1 MASIANLPRPL
12 ARSLLPPFQSQ
23 LRTTPV
29 EMGMR
34 RDVPHER
41 RCKATISQRV
51 ERYATAFLAIWG
63 HVTYISGCAG
73 SHTEKTE
80 KLVKHEQI
88 SKKAANLS
96 RFFFFISTNSDRAQN
111 GDV

>member
-1 MASIANLPRPL
+1 MVSIANLPRPL
-12 ARSLLPPFQSQ
+12 VRSLLPPFQSQ

-51 ERYATAFLAIWG
+51 ERYATAFPAVWG
-63 HVTYISGCAG
+63 HVTHISGCAE

-88 SKKAANLS
+88 SKAANLS
-96 RFFFFISTNSDRAQN
+96 RFFFLISTNSDRAQN